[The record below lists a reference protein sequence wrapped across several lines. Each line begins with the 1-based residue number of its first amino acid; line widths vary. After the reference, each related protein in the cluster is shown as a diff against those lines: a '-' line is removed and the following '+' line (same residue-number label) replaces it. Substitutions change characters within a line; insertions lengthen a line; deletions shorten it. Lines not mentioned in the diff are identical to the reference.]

1 MNERAKSIAQSITVI
16 FAILSAFAQ
25 LGNSQFRQPVKVRLT
40 DPGGRPLKNA
50 ELNISS
56 PFGNLH
62 GLTDSLGGYKL
73 PGVAPGRYQI
83 DVSFEGSVFERTIT
97 VEQRIDG
104 RVVMN
109 GHVIE
114 PGVVYNG
121 PEPVIELSL
130 EKKAP
135 PPTEAPPQRRHRRQN
150 TRNPQPRPR
159 PHLMLL
165 KNFLGICGWRSRM

>member
-56 PFGNLH
+56 PFGNFH

-97 VEQRIDG
+97 VEQRIALSTTG
-104 RVVMN
+104 RSQSS
-109 GHVIE
+109 
-114 PGVVYNG
+114 
-121 PEPVIELSL
+121 SL
-130 EKKAP
+130 AWKRRHHRRQRHH
-135 PPTEAPPQRRHRRQN
+135 PQRRHRRQN

-165 KNFLGICGWRSRM
+165 KNFLGICGWRSRMNRSSSTPLPI